1 VVQHHYPCFSSA
13 PMKWFKM
20 KVLGR
25 GSYDTV
31 HLAMATTNST
41 TGSSS
46 SGFMAMKSAVID
58 KSFSL
63 MKEAEILQEFVD
75 CPEVVRGLGFD
86 ISYEGGLWFY
96 NLLLEYASGGTLHDL
111 IQKSGGKLDERDIK
125 KYTRMILRGLHCIHE
140 KGYVHCDLKPENILV
155 FSSPDSASKSVKIT
169 NFGLSKIPGD
179 LNELM
184 TKIYDF
190 RETPLYMSPE
200 SFSSR

>member
-1 VVQHHYPCFSSA
+1 MDVIQHHYPCFSST

-25 GSYDTV
+25 GLYGTV
-31 HLAMATTNST
+31 HLAMATRNST

-46 SGFMAMKSAVID
+46 SGFMAVKSAVID

-86 ISYEGGLWFY
+86 ISYEGGMWFY
-96 NLLLEYASGGTLHDL
+96 NLLLEYALGGTLHDL

-125 KYTRMILRGLHCIHE
+125 KYTRMILRGLRCIHE
-140 KGYVHCDLKPENILV
+140 NGYVHCDLKTREHSCFL
-155 FSSPDSASKSVKIT
+155 FSKRCKQKCQDYRLWAIQDSRR
-169 NFGLSKIPGD
+169 F
-179 LNELM
+179 E
-184 TKIYDF
+184 
-190 RETPLYMSPE
+190 
-200 SFSSR
+200 